1 MSNPRFALRPGRL
14 GAAILSIVAILM
26 LAACSEPRWSAAGT
40 VEGAAGRRIIAEAPD
55 GRGGWYPVDTA
66 TIADDGTFLITG
78 TPFGHPELLRL
89 SLDGAQAYFPVDSIE
104 QISFSASA
112 ADFQKSARISGTP
125 SADRMQQA
133 NDLIAAAVAKNGAA
147 AAASDAQLKR
157 SLAEL
162 MLQDPADITSYYL
175 VFHNVGGARL
185 FNPADRRDLRIIGA
199 VANAFTQQRP
209 ADPRTPLLKEL
220 YLSSKAAVSPS
231 QPVVLQAPSIGYPDI
246 ALADEKGATRRLS
259 DAVAKGNVTLVSF
272 IAYTADNSPAT
283 NVELNRIRQA
293 GGVEIYQI
301 GVDPD
306 EFQWRQSARNLPWT
320 TVYNSP
326 KDGVTVLA
334 TYNVTTLPVTFV
346 INRQGELV
354 ERVDDITR
362 LASTV
367 NKYR

>member
-1 MSNPRFALRPGRL
+1 MSTPHHAQRPARL
-14 GAAILSIVAILM
+14 HGAILSLVALLM
-26 LAACSEPRWSAAGT
+26 LAACSERRWSAAGKI
-40 VEGAAGRRIIAEAPD
+40 EGAAGREIIAEAPD

-66 TIADDGTFLITG
+66 TVGSDGSFEVSG
-78 TPFGHPELLRL
+78 APFGHPELLRL
-89 SLDGAQAYFPVDSIE
+89 SLDGARAYFPVDSTE
-104 QISFSASA
+104 QISFNANA
-112 ADFQKSARISGTP
+112 ADFQQSARLAGSA

-133 NDLIAAAVAKNGAA
+133 NDLIAAAVAAKGVA
-147 AAASDAQLKR
+147 AAASDPQLKR

-162 MLQDPADITSYYL
+162 MLQNPADITSYYL
-175 VFHNVGGARL
+175 VFHNVGAERL

-199 VANAFTQQRP
+199 VANAFSRERP

-220 YLSSKAAVSPS
+220 YLSSKAAVSPA

-246 ALADEKGATRRLS
+246 SLADEKGAQRKLS

-283 NVELNRIRQA
+283 NVELNRIRQT

-326 KDGVTVLA
+326 KDGITVLA
-334 TYNVTTLPVTFV
+334 TYNVTALPVTFV

-362 LASTV
+362 LAATV